1 MGKPKKK
8 SLKRKKTVDDNEPDF
23 VCTLEHGINP
33 KDHPPI
39 VSEQNMTTAN
49 KSPAEANFIEEQIP
63 DHVTDLSHEEPY
75 YPNEEEERVHND
87 PEEDNESDVA
97 ATDVEKEAVEPQ
109 RKRKRGPT
117 KMKHIAKDPNI
128 RERVDFTEMGEFCGP
143 GSVKLSSY
151 VGSLVREHVP
161 VTIEDWR
168 KVSQEIRTVLW
179 KSVQVRYS
187 LKYTSFVMP
196 Y

>member
-8 SLKRKKTVDDNEPDF
+8 SLKRKKTVDDNEPEF
-23 VCTLEHGINP
+23 VCILEHGINP

-75 YPNEEEERVHND
+75 YPNE
-87 PEEDNESDVA
+87 DNESDVA
-97 ATDVEKEAVEPQ
+97 ATEVEKETDQPQ

-117 KMKHIAKDPNI
+117 KMKHIAKDPNL
-128 RERVDFTEMGEFCGP
+128 RERVDFTEMGE
-143 GSVKLSSY
+143 L
-151 VGSLVREHVP
+151 
-161 VTIEDWR
+161 T
-168 KVSQEIRTVLW
+168 SQKWVI
-179 KSVQVRYS
+179 
-187 LKYTSFVMP
+187 
-196 Y
+196 